1 MEFVFFNCSFC
12 FRRFFLIS
20 LMSREIV
27 SLLLVID
34 VESEFNNGASESFS
48 EMNVDVIVNSGTFRE
63 LVFFIV
69 DVG

>member
-1 MEFVFFNCSFC
+1 
-12 FRRFFLIS
+12 
-20 LMSREIV
+20 MSRESA

-48 EMNVDVIVNSGTFRE
+48 EMHVEVIVNSGTFKE

-69 DVG
+69 DVGYGGGAGMMS